1 MRVFWFAADKMEQIL
16 APDWTELLAR
26 KDGVLWVDMAGPTL
40 EDTKILHDVFHFHPL
55 AIEDTT
61 NQRQR
66 PKIEE
71 YRDHLFVILN
81 PVDEFKDDL
90 NFRELDVFV
99 THTSIVTVHSAAHEP
114 IVDQVMYRC
123 NAKVEAAQKI
133 TVGFLIYALADSV
146 VDLYFPLLDQIG
158 EEIDIISETVIENPR
173 REDLN
178 RVFRI
183 KRALAEMWR
192 VAAQQR
198 DMFNV
203 FQRQES
209 PYISEEISR
218 YYMRD
223 VYDHLLRISDTVST
237 FRDTMSSVVDLYL
250 SSVSNR
256 LGIVVKRLTVVTIGI
271 GVLTVISGFYG
282 MNFEHTFPPFSADWG
297 VPFVLLL
304 MLLGL
309 IIVGVLFWRAE

>member
-16 APDWTELLAR
+16 EPDWTELLAR
-26 KDGVLWVDMAGPTL
+26 KDGVLWVDMAGPTI
-40 EDTKILHDVFHFHPL
+40 EDTKIMHDVFHFHPL
-55 AIEDTT
+55 AIEDTA

-81 PVDEFKDDL
+81 PVDEFKDEL
-90 NFRELDVFV
+90 TFRELDVFL
-99 THTSIVTVHSAAHEP
+99 THTSIVTVHSAGHEP
-114 IVDQVMYRC
+114 VVDQVMYRC

-158 EEIDIISETVIENPR
+158 EEIDTISEGVIENPR
-173 REDLN
+173 RENLN
-178 RVFRI
+178 RAFRL

-203 FQRQES
+203 LQRQES
-209 PYISEEISR
+209 PYLSEEISR

-237 FRDTMSSVVDLYL
+237 FRDTMSSTVDLYL
-250 SSVSNR
+250 SAVSNR
-256 LGIVVKRLTVVTIGI
+256 LSIVVKRLTFVTIGI

-304 MLLGL
+304 MLIGL
-309 IIVGVLFWRAE
+309 IGVAIVAWRSE